1 MEAKTL
7 TTQMIKRL
15 PLYLCFLKSL
25 PKERA
30 ANISATTIAHE
41 LRLNDVQVRK
51 DLAQVSGGGRPKV
64 GYVLQELIRDLE
76 HCLGYDNVQSAV
88 LIGTGSFGQALLAYE
103 GFLDYGMDIIAAFD
117 EEENLQNTDNHMNK
131 ILPLSKLPGVCSR
144 MKIKIGIIAVDSRM
158 AQKACDMLVD
168 CGIKAIWNFSSVHLQ
183 VSEQI
188 LVKNEN
194 LASSLAILSNHLA
207 QKLNKDVH

>member
-15 PLYLCFLKSL
+15 PLYLSLLKSL

-51 DLAQVSGGGRPKV
+51 DLAQVSGAGRPKV

-88 LIGTGSFGQALLAYE
+88 IIGAGSFGQALLAYE

-117 EEENLQNTDNHMNK
+117 EEKALKNVDDYKNK

-144 MKIKIGIIAVDSRM
+144 MKIKIGIIAVDSRI
-158 AQKACDMLVD
+158 AQKACDLLVD
-168 CGIKAIWNFSSVHLQ
+168 CGIKAIWNFTSAHLQ
-183 VSEQI
+183 VSEQV

-194 LASSLAILSNHLA
+194 MASSLAILSSHLSR
-207 QKLNKDVH
+207 QLNKE

>member
-1 MEAKTL
+1 M

-25 PKERA
+25 PKERI

-51 DLAQVSGGGRPKV
+51 DLAQVSGGGRPKI
-64 GYVLQELIRDLE
+64 GYVLPELIRDLE

-88 LIGTGSFGQALLAYE
+88 IIGAGSFGQALLAYE

-117 EEENLQNTDNHMNK
+117 EEENLQNIISPKNK

-144 MKIKIGIIAVDSRM
+144 MKIKIGIIAADTRM
-158 AQKACDMLVD
+158 AQKACDLLVD
-168 CGIKAIWNFSSVHLQ
+168 CGINAIWNFTSAHLK

-188 LVKNEN
+188 MVKDEN
-194 LASSLAILSNHLA
+194 LASSLAILSNHLSKQLKKNKY
-207 QKLNKDVH
+207 QKP

>member
-7 TTQMIKRL
+7 TTQMIKRM
-15 PLYLCFLKSL
+15 PLYLSFLKSL

-88 LIGTGSFGQALLAYE
+88 LIGAGSFGQALLAYE

-117 EEENLQNTDNHMNK
+117 EEEHLRNIDNYKNK
-131 ILPLSKLPGVCSR
+131 ILPLCKLPGVCSR
-144 MKIKIGIIAVDSRM
+144 MKIKIGIITVDAQM
-158 AQKACDMLVD
+158 AQKTCDMLVD
-168 CGIKAIWNFSSVHLQ
+168 CGIKAIWNFTSVHLQ
-183 VSEQI
+183 VSEQV

-207 QKLNKDVH
+207 KQLYKE